1 MHQIQV
7 LWIRI
12 QFGSVFRTFVG
23 PEISSRAIFSEG
35 EKNCFK
41 LFLHFSFKIYNI
53 TIDPDPGQ
61 NLGSRS

>member
-12 QFGSVFRTFVG
+12 QFGSVFRTLVG

-35 EKNCFK
+35 VKNCFNYFYIFHSK
-41 LFLHFSFKIYNI
+41 FI
-53 TIDPDPGQ
+53 T
-61 NLGSRS
+61 